1 MISNGYKFLFIALH
15 NNNKICAT
23 LCLIPIL
30 CIYLENNKEK
40 IMLENIKHIRPEN
53 LIGKWKHILRNSNQ
67 MSQVACCFFHSL
79 LSLEL
84 A

>member
-1 MISNGYKFLFIALH
+1 MISNGYKFLCIALH

-40 IMLENIKHIRPEN
+40 MMLENIKHIRPEN
-53 LIGKWKHILRNSNQ
+53 LIGK
-67 MSQVACCFFHSL
+67 
-79 LSLEL
+79 
-84 A
+84 